1 MRINPRKIVTLLK
14 RNQGRI
20 RQTARELGL
29 SPGTILNW
37 RERAKSL
44 YVRRYLR
51 VTGLGRQS
59 TRPKTVRTTRLPA
72 QLQDQISALRKTTN
86 FGSIKIRSILKIGF
100 HHRTVHRFIKR
111 KGLVP
116 EQPYYRRPKLQPT
129 IHMHAKN
136 VSTIGYCQM
145 DVKYVTP
152 QLSGLPWTV
161 FEYALIDIYS
171 RYKEALIVPDLDA
184 HASVSFLRV
193 IVPQLP
199 FSVRFIQ
206 TDNGLEW
213 QSEFLTYLAAQ
224 HIDHHFVHKNSPNEN
239 AIIERSFR
247 TDEEEFFFWRYRPA
261 ADLHDLNNQFHEF
274 LNFYN
279 HERPHLGINLMT
291 PVEKIRS
298 LA

>member
-1 MRINPRKIVTLLK
+1 MRLNPREIVTRLK
-14 RNQGRI
+14 QNQGKV
-20 RQTARELGL
+20 RQTARELGI
-29 SPGTILNW
+29 SPGTVINW

-44 YVRRYLR
+44 YVRGYLR
-51 VTGLGRQS
+51 VTGLTRRS
-59 TRPKTVRTTRLPA
+59 TRPRTVRQTALPA
-72 QLQDQISALRKTTN
+72 QVQDQVSALRKTTH
-86 FGSIKIRSILKIGF
+86 FGAIKLRRILELHF
-100 HHRTVHRFIKR
+100 HPRTLHRFLWH
-111 KGLVP
+111 KGLIP
-116 EQPYYRRPKLQPT
+116 KQPSYRRPKLQPT

-136 VSTIGYCQM
+136 VFAIGYCQM

-171 RYKEALIVPDLDA
+171 RYKEALIVPNLDA

-193 IVPQLP
+193 IVPQIP
-199 FSVRFIQ
+199 FPVRFIQ

-213 QSEFLTYLAAQ
+213 QSEFLDYLAGQ

-247 TDEEEFFFWRYRPA
+247 TDEEEFFAWRYHRA
-261 ADLHDLNNQFHEF
+261 MDLHDLNTQFQEYLH
-274 LNFYN
+274 FYN

-291 PVEKIRS
+291 PIQKMRS
-298 LA
+298 LV